1 MRNIFLLTFIT
12 LSLAGYCQQKSSLLL
27 RSTTSMA
34 GASSTVSLNGSNYL
48 MQQTVGQ
55 SSPAGTVFD
64 ANFVARQGFLHPFV
78 LARLAK
84 QIDPFGLNVYPN
96 PIVDNINISI
106 AEPYTGKM
114 YLNIFDYRGR
124 LVAKETYQ
132 NQQEVV
138 FNARYFAKG
147 TYFLRVI
154 IGEQQKVVQIVK
166 AR

>member
-1 MRNIFLLTFIT
+1 
-12 LSLAGYCQQKSSLLL
+12 
-27 RSTTSMA
+27 
-34 GASSTVSLNGSNYL
+34 
-48 MQQTVGQ
+48 
-55 SSPAGTVFD
+55 
-64 ANFVARQGFLHPFV
+64 
-78 LARLAK
+78 
-84 QIDPFGLNVYPN
+84 
-96 PIVDNINISI
+96 
-106 AEPYTGKM
+106 M

-166 AR
+166 AQ